1 MKLKVFIP
9 IIMVLFML
17 QSCGSNTSPEEE
29 NDLVDV
35 NPVVEEDDEQAAY
48 DPQDPGDNDGRNDEN
63 ELENEQ
69 DRNAEDNGIG
79 IGLDYEIG
87 EDDSPEYGY
96 GFE

>member
-1 MKLKVFIP
+1 MKVFIP

-17 QSCGSNTSPEEE
+17 QSCGSNTSSEEE

-35 NPVVEEDDEQAAY
+35 NPVVEEDDDEQAVY
-48 DPQDPGDNDGRNDEN
+48 DLQDPGDNDGRNDEN

-69 DRNAEDNGIG
+69 DRNAEDDGIG

-87 EDDSPEYGY
+87 EDDGPEYGY